1 MSLSCRF
8 RPAAAAGA
16 AAAAAAAGG
25 AKAPAPA
32 AGAGG
37 ASPRTAA
44 AAKKPAAA
52 HKSPRERQIDQL
64 ISQQAQFKAA
74 AVEAKKAGDLEQAKE
89 YLRHF
94 KVI

>member
-1 MSLSCRF
+1 MSCRF
-8 RPAAAAGA
+8 RLPAAAGA
-16 AAAAAAAGG
+16 AAAAAATGG
-25 AKAPAPA
+25 AKAASPTA
-32 AGAGG
+32 AAAGG

-94 KVI
+94 KVF